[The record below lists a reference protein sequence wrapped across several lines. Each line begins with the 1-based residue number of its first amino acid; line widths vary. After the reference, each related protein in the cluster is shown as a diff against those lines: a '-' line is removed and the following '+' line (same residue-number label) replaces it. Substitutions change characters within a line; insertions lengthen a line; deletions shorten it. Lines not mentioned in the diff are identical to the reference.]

1 MYGESLLYGLII
13 GLTGCSLCSY
23 PLASISSN
31 YKKSILYIFLSRGL
45 AALIALPLI
54 FLVFYAGLASSIIM
68 LGIGTYGFMCALEG
82 KKFSCRP
89 ESSLLASTLCMFEG
103 APAVLASS
111 SIIEGIINAYLFSF
125 GTIIPLLIMLKFN
138 KKIDNNRFLLVLS
151 GLLII
156 ISMVHLYRF
165 FGIILYGYVQ

>member
-23 PLASISSN
+23 PLVSVSSN

-82 KKFSCRP
+82 KNSRAGRNPLYLLLRYVCLKVPLQFSHP
-89 ESSLLASTLCMFEG
+89 QVS
-103 APAVLASS
+103 
-111 SIIEGIINAYLFSF
+111 
-125 GTIIPLLIMLKFN
+125 
-138 KKIDNNRFLLVLS
+138 
-151 GLLII
+151 
-156 ISMVHLYRF
+156 
-165 FGIILYGYVQ
+165 

>member
-23 PLASISSN
+23 PLVSLSQN
-31 YKKSILYIFLSRGL
+31 YKKSILYMFLSRGL

-54 FLVFYAGLASSIIM
+54 FLVFYAGLVSSIIM

-82 KKFSCRP
+82 KKFSCKS
-89 ESSLLASTLCMFEG
+89 ESSLLVSTLCMFEG
-103 APAVLASS
+103 APAVLVSS

-138 KKIDNNRFLLVLS
+138 KKIDYKFLLVLS
-151 GLLII
+151 GLLIV
-156 ISMVHLYRF
+156 ISTMYLYRF
-165 FGIILYGYVQ
+165 LGLTLNYFAK